1 MDGPLKFYFSS
12 ILIQTDKANGEI
24 VLKIS
29 VKKEREIERWRLK
42 NDATVLEGVLMRLE
56 YAL

>member
-1 MDGPLKFYFSS
+1 
-12 ILIQTDKANGEI
+12 